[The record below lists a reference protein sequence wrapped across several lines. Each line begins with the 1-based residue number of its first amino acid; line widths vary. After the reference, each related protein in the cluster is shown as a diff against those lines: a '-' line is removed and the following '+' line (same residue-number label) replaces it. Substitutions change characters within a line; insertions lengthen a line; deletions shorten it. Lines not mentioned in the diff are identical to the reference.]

1 MFTDIGFT
9 GGSAGYGMMYH
20 AGKKTGKT
28 DNDVMVDEIVAAVEA
43 KAEVL
48 KAEVAEAAE

>member
-1 MFTDIGFT
+1 
-9 GGSAGYGMMYH
+9 MMYH

-28 DNDVMVDEIVAAVEA
+28 DNDDTVDDIVAAVEA

-48 KAEVAEAAE
+48 KAEVAEVAE

>member
-1 MFTDIGFT
+1 MKIIFGA
-9 GGSAGYGMMYH
+9 AGYDMMYH

>member
-1 MFTDIGFT
+1 M
-9 GGSAGYGMMYH
+9 GSEMCIRDRYH

-28 DNDVMVDEIVAAVEA
+28 DNDVMVDDIVAAVEA

>member
-1 MFTDIGFT
+1 M
-9 GGSAGYGMMYH
+9 

-43 KAEVL
+43 KAEML